1 MRRTLA
7 TRAVAIVITLFVVT
21 SLTFFLTFI
30 LPADPARSIVGPK
43 ATPEDIATVRDQLG
57 LSRPI
62 AAQYFSYV
70 GDLLQGDLG
79 YSWARRQPVADII
92 GSRLPYTAL
101 LAGAA
106 LLLQLVIGIP
116 LGLIAAARADGVLD
130 RISLVWALLTISLP
144 SFWVGLQL
152 LFLFAFRLPVFP
164 LGGAGS
170 ASSIVLPALTL
181 GLPGAAWYSRIMRTS
196 TLEVLHSEFVQAMRA
211 RGAPPRV
218 ILFKHALRAAIGPVL
233 TMMALDFG
241 LVFVGASV
249 LVESVFS
256 WPGIGLA
263 SYQAMRTADIPL
275 LMGCVIVGSLFVL
288 VMNAL
293 VDMSRL
299 VIDPRTRRDR

>member
-1 MRRTLA
+1 M
-7 TRAVAIVITLFVVT
+7 AILITLVVVT
-21 SLTFFLTFI
+21 SLTFFLTFM
-30 LPADPARSIVGPK
+30 LPADPARAIVGPK
-43 ATPEDIATVRDQLG
+43 ATPEDIASVRDQMG

-62 AAQYFSYV
+62 LVQYASYV
-70 GDLLQGDLG
+70 GDLLQLDLG
-79 YSWARRQPVADII
+79 YSWARRQPVSEIVAA
-92 GSRLPYTAL
+92 RLPYTAL
-101 LAGAA
+101 LAAAA
-106 LLLQLVIGIP
+106 LFIQMAIGIP
-116 LGLIAAARADGVLD
+116 LGLITAARADGLLD
-130 RISLVWALLTISLP
+130 RISLLWALVTISLP

-152 LFLFAFRLPVFP
+152 LFLFAFRLPLFP
-164 LGGAGS
+164 LGGADS
-170 ASSIVLPALTL
+170 PSSIVLPALAL

-196 TLEVLHSEFVQAMRA
+196 TLEVLHGEFVQAMRA

-249 LVESVFS
+249 LIESVFS

-263 SYQAMRTADIPL
+263 SYQAMRTADVPL

-288 VMNAL
+288 VMNAV
-293 VDMSRL
+293 VDASRL